1 MKAKIT
7 FLGTGT
13 SHGVPK
19 INCGCAVCA
28 SESPFNKRLRCSI
41 LIESAGRNVLVD
53 TSADFRAQALKFKIK
68 TLDAILFTHAH
79 ADHLHG
85 IDDIRAYQTRISPPI
100 QCFGPPEFCS
110 DVKKRFAYIFLE
122 KMPMGGGT
130 PRISLSA
137 VADSFEAAGVEFT
150 PIPVVHGPV
159 QTYGYRFLNTAY
171 IPDAKFVPE
180 ESVKLL
186 YGLDVLI
193 IDALR
198 LRPHTTHLNLDE
210 AVEAVKILKPKKTY
224 FTHIDHEIM
233 HESESERL
241 AGLGLNIEIAYDG
254 LIIEV

>member
-1 MKAKIT
+1 MNAKIT

-19 INCGCAVCA
+19 INCECAVCA
-28 SESPFNKRLRCSI
+28 SESSFNKRLRCSI
-41 LIESAGRNVLVD
+41 LIESAGRNILID

-68 TLDAILFTHAH
+68 TLDTILFTHSH

-85 IDDIRAYQTRISPPI
+85 IDDIRAYQTRTSPPI

-122 KMPMGGGT
+122 KMPIGGGT
-130 PRISLSA
+130 PRILLTG
-137 VADSFEAAGVEFT
+137 VTDGFEAAGVKFT

-159 QTYGYRFLNTAY
+159 QTYGYRFFNAAY
-171 IPDAKFVPE
+171 IPDVKFIPA
-180 ESVKLL
+180 ESTKLL

-210 AVEAVKILKPKKTY
+210 AVEVVKILKPKKTY

-233 HESESERL
+233 HEIESERL
-241 AGLGLNIEIAYDG
+241 ASLGLNIEIAYDG
-254 LIIEV
+254 LVIEI